1 MEDKP
6 LKVSIKEILETKK
19 KGKKPKANRVG

>member
-1 MEDKP
+1 MGDKP

-19 KGKKPKANRVG
+19 KGKKSKANRGG